1 MTNKEFIVVLDFDG
15 TVVKH
20 RYPDVGDEIGATP
33 VLKRLVSN
41 GHKIILNTMRSR
53 NNEGMD
59 MLQPAVDWFSERGIP
74 LFGVNENP
82 TQHEWTS
89 SPKVYGHI
97 YIDDAALGA
106 PLVTDVDDKYIDW
119 KMAAAYLYYA
129 GLLSENDITELFGD
143 I

>member
-20 RYPDVGDEIGATP
+20 RYPAVGDEIGATP

-89 SPKVYGHI
+89 SPKVYI
-97 YIDDAALGA
+97 W
-106 PLVTDVDDKYIDW
+106 P
-119 KMAAAYLYYA
+119 YLY
-129 GLLSENDITELFGD
+129 
-143 I
+143 

>member
-1 MTNKEFIVVLDFDG
+1 MMVWTCFS
-15 TVVKH
+15 
-20 RYPDVGDEIGATP
+20 R
-33 VLKRLVSN
+33 RLT
-41 GHKIILNTMRSR
+41 GFPK
-53 NNEGMD
+53 G
-59 MLQPAVDWFSERGIP
+59 G
-74 LFGVNENP
+74 FGVNENP

-119 KMAAAYLYYA
+119 KMAAAHLYYA

>member
-1 MTNKEFIVVLDFDG
+1 
-15 TVVKH
+15 
-20 RYPDVGDEIGATP
+20 
-33 VLKRLVSN
+33 
-41 GHKIILNTMRSR
+41 
-53 NNEGMD
+53 MD

-119 KMAAAYLYYA
+119 KMAAAHLYYA